1 MRASVLLTSAMALA
15 IGASSASAMDANEIF
30 NRLKA
35 QAGATTTVQGGGATR
50 GLSVSYGDEEETT
63 AAKPSV
69 VSVPAAQPKPST
81 VAATAPASVQPTT
94 SSVTATAI
102 PSPVPA
108 ATPVSAV
115 ASVPAIASIP
125 EAAPVTTVT
134 SIEPSTVTTVS
145 APTISVPT
153 ISSIPVAPA
162 EPTYVSTEPTY
173 EAIESPVVQAPV
185 VQSAAVRIDPA
196 SYSSVDTSQR
206 IDLRIFFEWNS
217 ASLKPEAIGQ
227 LAELCT
233 AIQRVGAS
241 PDNRF
246 KIIGHTDKSGS
257 DQYNLYLSNA
267 RAREVKRHLVEECAL
282 PPNALIAVG
291 EGERQS
297 PSNTPSNS
305 PEERRV
311 EIQFVS

>member
-1 MRASVLLTSAMALA
+1 MRASVLFCSAIALA
-15 IGASSASAMDANEIF
+15 IGASSASAMDANEIL

-35 QAGATTTVQGGGATR
+35 QAGATTTVEGGGATR
-50 GLSVSYGDEEETT
+50 GLALSYGEDEP
-63 AAKPSV
+63 AAPAKPSV
-69 VSVPAAQPKPST
+69 VAIPAAPAVQPASTGIASTATPST
-81 VAATAPASVQPTT
+81 VLAA
-94 SSVTATAI
+94 
-102 PSPVPA
+102 PVPA
-108 ATPVSAV
+108 YTVREEPTP
-115 ASVPAIASIP
+115 
-125 EAAPVTTVT
+125 
-134 SIEPSTVTTVS
+134 VTTVS
-145 APTISVPT
+145 APAV
-153 ISSIPVAPA
+153 VAPA
-162 EPTYVSTEPTY
+162 VSTTPSVTTYVSTTPSFETIAP
-173 EAIESPVVQAPV
+173 PVVQEV
-185 VQSAAVRIDPA
+185 AVRPNPDT
-196 SYSSVDTSQR
+196 YTSVDSAQR

-233 AIQRVGAS
+233 AIQLVGAS

-257 DQYNLYLSNA
+257 DEYNLYLSNA

-282 PPNALIAVG
+282 PPSALIAVG

-297 PSNTPSNS
+297 RPDTPSNA